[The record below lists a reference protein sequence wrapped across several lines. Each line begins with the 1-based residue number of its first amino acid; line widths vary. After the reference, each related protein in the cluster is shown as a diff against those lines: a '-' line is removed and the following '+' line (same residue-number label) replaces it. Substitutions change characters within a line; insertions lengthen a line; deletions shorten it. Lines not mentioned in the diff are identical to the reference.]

1 MKYLVA
7 ESDAPGFASPREPVA
22 PVAKRKASAEDGG
35 LTTEEL
41 HSSEEAL
48 SAELEVLL
56 DKLAGGESM
65 SQEEF
70 DRYVEWAYTLAD
82 VREVFR
88 CEIDRRCKPSIL
100 RRLYLWV
107 KSTTGAAQQN
117 P

>member
-1 MKYLVA
+1 MSGAAHPSDVA
-7 ESDAPGFASPREPVA
+7 RL
-22 PVAKRKASAEDGG
+22 AKRKASEAGG

-41 HSSEEAL
+41 RRSEEAL
-48 SAELEVLL
+48 SAELEALL
-56 DKLAGGESM
+56 DKLSDRKSM
-65 SQEEF
+65 SREEF
-70 DRYVEWAYTLAD
+70 DRHMAWVDALAD

-88 CEIDRRCKPSIL
+88 EEIDRRCKPSIL